1 MKIFFLSCL
10 ICFCLDICY
19 GQDTL
24 VYCQKNSPWISN
36 CYYFYKSSKK
46 MRNGIFQKSME
57 SDDGQNWYGIGK
69 FRETKRR
76 IVIFSFSLIRTYDK
90 SVKDSTTI
98 QTFKFI
104 KKNKSLIQS
113 GNKKSEEVIFA
124 LRLG

>member
-1 MKIFFLSCL
+1 
-10 ICFCLDICY
+10 
-19 GQDTL
+19 
-24 VYCQKNSPWISN
+24 
-36 CYYFYKSSKK
+36 

-90 SVKDSTTI
+90 SVKDSTTV

>member
-1 MKIFFLSCL
+1 
-10 ICFCLDICY
+10 
-19 GQDTL
+19 
-24 VYCQKNSPWISN
+24 
-36 CYYFYKSSKK
+36 

-90 SVKDSTTI
+90 SVKDSKTV